1 MKIKI
6 LLVEDELELRE
17 NIKDIL
23 EIHDFEVVEADNGQ
37 VGLQLLEKHN
47 PDIVISDV
55 MMPIMDGFEFLK
67 AVRKNEQYIN
77 LPFLFLTAKVEKDD
91 VRKGMETGAEDY
103 LTKPIQAKDL
113 INAVNTSLNKKWNR
127 DMWLQHKVEEVLA
140 EERKV
145 KYHELRTPL
154 FGLNSLLQIIKDSL
168 GVLSEEHLMELLNK
182 AIAAGDRLNISLLN
196 LARFQTIENVRTER
210 IWLPSVKEFLIRIL
224 DSSTSKGRYRII
236 GSDFGCWFDY
246 KQFEFITEEL
256 ITNAFKF
263 NSGNDIAIE
272 LKKRKIKVC
281 NQQNL
286 FDVPQKIAIQA
297 FSQINRKYFEQQG
310 LGLGLYLAFEY
321 AKKNQANLSFTV
333 DQQMVFCAEL
343 TLLTE

>member
-23 EIHDFEVVEADNGQ
+23 EIHDFELAEADHGQ
-37 VGLQLLEKHN
+37 MGVEMLEEYN
-47 PDIVISDV
+47 PDIVVSDV
-55 MMPIMDGFEFLK
+55 MMPVMDGYEFLET
-67 AVRKNEQYIN
+67 VRKNGKHIN
-77 LPFLFLTAKVEKDD
+77 LPFLFLTAKVDKDD
-91 VRKGMETGAEDY
+91 VRRGMETGAEDY

-113 INAVNTSLNKKWNR
+113 VNAINASLNKKWNR

-154 FGLNSLLQIIKDSL
+154 FGLNSLLHIIKDSL
-168 GVLSEEHLMELLNK
+168 GVLSEEHLIELLNK
-182 AIAAGDRLNISLLN
+182 AISSGDRLNSSLLN
-196 LARFQTIENVRTER
+196 LARYQGVDVIRTER
-210 IWLPSVKEFLIRIL
+210 IWLPSVKNYLLKLLESA
-224 DSSTSKGRYRII
+224 DQKQHYRIS

-246 KQFEFITEEL
+246 KQFEFIVGEL

-263 NSGNDIAIE
+263 NSGEYIVVE
-272 LKKRKIKVC
+272 LKDRKIKVF
-281 NQQNL
+281 NQQVI
-286 FDVPQKIAIQA
+286 FDVPQIIEIQP

-310 LGLGLYLAFEY
+310 LGLGLYLSLEY
-321 AKKNQANLSFTV
+321 AKKNQACLSITV
-333 DQQMVFCAEL
+333 DQQKVFCAEL
-343 TLLTE
+343 TLLKE